1 MPEWEQNDQFPPD
14 KLSHG
19 CGLSKQ
25 TFAGMVARRK
35 MHREQP
41 SAQTGQRSSM
51 SDDAGLISW

>member
-1 MPEWEQNDQFPPD
+1 MGQNDQFPPD